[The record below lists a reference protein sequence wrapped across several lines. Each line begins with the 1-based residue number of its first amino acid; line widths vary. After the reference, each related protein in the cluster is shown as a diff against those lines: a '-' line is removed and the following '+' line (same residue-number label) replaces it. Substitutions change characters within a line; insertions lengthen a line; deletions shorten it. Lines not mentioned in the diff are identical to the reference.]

1 MTLTVKDVECSVVR
15 SARRKTVGIYVERD
29 GQVVL
34 RVPENA
40 PLDKLTKVVELKLPW
55 IYRNLAI
62 WQELNA
68 KTPQR
73 EFVSGETFYV
83 GGQACLLDV
92 RDDAKEALYQ
102 EGDRLVLC
110 RSQLAKADELMR
122 AMYRRLG
129 YEQLPRLIEQF
140 APRIGVKPGK
150 LKVWELKNRWA
161 SCSLAGNLNFHW
173 RVLALPLD
181 IQEYLVVHELA
192 HLRHSNHSKDFWS
205 VVDQT
210 LPRWQRAAEWLRVNG
225 LGRSF

>member
-1 MTLTVKDVECSVVR
+1 MTLKVKDVECSVVR
-15 SARRKTVGIYVERD
+15 SARRKTVGIYVERN

-129 YEQLPRLIEQF
+129 YEQLPRLTEQF
-140 APRIGVKPGK
+140 APRMGVKPGK

-192 HLRHSNHSKDFWS
+192 HLRHPNHSKDFWS
-205 VVDQT
+205 VVEQT
-210 LPRWQRAAEWLRVNG
+210 LPRWQKAAEWLRVNG